1 MLKFV
6 KRYER
11 KGGENDGH
19 GSIEDLKNDLKNCG
33 LEEIDD
39 IDGYI

>member
-6 KRYER
+6 KEYER
-11 KGGENDGH
+11 EGREKGGH